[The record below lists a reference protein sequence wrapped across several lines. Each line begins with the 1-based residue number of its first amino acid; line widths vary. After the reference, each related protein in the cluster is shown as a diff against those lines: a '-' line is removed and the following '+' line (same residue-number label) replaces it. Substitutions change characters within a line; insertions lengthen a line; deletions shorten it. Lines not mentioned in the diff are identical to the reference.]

1 MQKPSGLFSL
11 FLVTWVGFFFSAC
24 NSIQLNPKHAV
35 AHNNRGLDYQ
45 QQGQLEQAI
54 VQYQQAIQ
62 LDPKATAIHNNL
74 GNAYSKQGQLEQAI
88 AQYQQAIQLDPKH
101 ADAHYNLACV
111 YSLKNERVRAIE
123 WLQKAIAIDKSW
135 WIEQGKT
142 DSDFDN
148 IRQSTEFQRLI
159 NSQ

>member
-24 NSIQLNPKHAV
+24 NNSIQLDPKHAV

-45 QQGQLEQAI
+45 QQGQLEQAV
-54 VQYQQAIQ
+54 VQYQ
-62 LDPKATAIHNNL
+62 H
-74 GNAYSKQGQLEQAI
+74 
-88 AQYQQAIQLDPKH
+88 AIQLDPKH

-159 NSQ
+159 NTQYQ

>member
-45 QQGQLEQAI
+45 QQGQLEQAV

-62 LDPKATAIHNNL
+62 LDPK
-74 GNAYSKQGQLEQAI
+74 NAK
-88 AQYQQAIQLDPKH
+88 
-101 ADAHYNLACV
+101 AHYRLACI
-111 YSLKNERVRAIE
+111 YSLKNEQVQAIE

-159 NSQ
+159 NLQ